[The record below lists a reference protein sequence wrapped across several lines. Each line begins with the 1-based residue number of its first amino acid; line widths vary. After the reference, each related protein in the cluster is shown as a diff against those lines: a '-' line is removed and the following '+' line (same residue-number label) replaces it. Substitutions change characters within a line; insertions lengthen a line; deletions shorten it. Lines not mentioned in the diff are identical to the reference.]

1 MGFLS
6 IMGKILIV
14 LAMLTLPVAVSLILV
29 FSETLTTI
37 GVAIALGA
45 SIFTFFCG
53 IYAGFLGIKYE
64 RLQKKFESFV
74 NPLRIRSNP
83 VNLIKAIC
91 PIDHEQV
98 VFVHVSPHRDDAR
111 PDGMDIFLG
120 SCGHEVHRGEIE
132 VEQPTES
139 ALDALRT
146 GSRLFS
152 LYRTLEE
159 SSLVEVWIP
168 PD

>member
-6 IMGKILIV
+6 IMGKILIGLAV
-14 LAMLTLPVAVSLILV
+14 LILPVAVSLVLV

-37 GVAIALGA
+37 GVAISLGA
-45 SIFTFFCG
+45 SVFAFFCG
-53 IYAGFLGIKYE
+53 IYVGFLGIKYE
-64 RLQKKFESFV
+64 RLQEKFESFV
-74 NPLRIRSNP
+74 NPLRIRSNA

-111 PDGMDIFLG
+111 PDGLDIFLG

-132 VEQPTES
+132 VEQPAE
-139 ALDALRT
+139 
-146 GSRLFS
+146 
-152 LYRTLEE
+152 
-159 SSLVEVWIP
+159 
-168 PD
+168 

>member
-6 IMGKILIV
+6 IMGKILIG

-37 GVAIALGA
+37 GVAISLGA
-45 SIFTFFCG
+45 SIFVFFCG

-64 RLQKKFESFV
+64 RLHQKFESFI
-74 NPLRIRSNP
+74 NPLRIRRNT

-111 PDGMDIFLG
+111 LDGLDIFLG

-132 VEQPTES
+132 VEQPAES
-139 ALDALRT
+139 
-146 GSRLFS
+146 
-152 LYRTLEE
+152 
-159 SSLVEVWIP
+159 VQ
-168 PD
+168 

>member
-6 IMGKILIV
+6 IMGKILIG

-29 FSETLTTI
+29 FSEALTTI
-37 GVAIALGA
+37 GVAISLGA
-45 SIFTFFCG
+45 SVFVFSCG

-64 RLQKKFESFV
+64 RLQRQFESFV
-74 NPLRIRSNP
+74 NPVRIRPNP

-111 PDGMDIFLG
+111 PDGLDIFLG

-132 VEQPTES
+132 VEQPAES
-139 ALDALRT
+139 A
-146 GSRLFS
+146 
-152 LYRTLEE
+152 
-159 SSLVEVWIP
+159 
-168 PD
+168 

>member
-6 IMGKILIV
+6 IMGKILIG

-37 GVAIALGA
+37 GVAISLGA
-45 SIFTFFCG
+45 SVFVFFCG

-64 RLQKKFESFV
+64 RLQQKFDSFV
-74 NPLRIRSNP
+74 NPLRIRSSA

-91 PIDHEQV
+91 PIDHGEV

-111 PDGMDIFLG
+111 PDGLDIFLG

-132 VEQPTES
+132 VEQPAES
-139 ALDALRT
+139 A
-146 GSRLFS
+146 
-152 LYRTLEE
+152 
-159 SSLVEVWIP
+159 
-168 PD
+168 

>member
-6 IMGKILIV
+6 IMGKILIT
-14 LAMLTLPVAVSLILV
+14 LAILTLPVAVSLILV

-37 GVAIALGA
+37 GVTISLGA
-45 SIFTFFCG
+45 SVFVFFCG

-64 RLQKKFESFV
+64 RLQQKFESFV
-74 NPLRIRSNP
+74 NPLRIRPNAA
-83 VNLIKAIC
+83 NLIKAIC

-111 PDGMDIFLG
+111 PDGLDIFLG

-132 VEQPTES
+132 VEQPDE
-139 ALDALRT
+139 
-146 GSRLFS
+146 
-152 LYRTLEE
+152 
-159 SSLVEVWIP
+159 
-168 PD
+168 

>member
-6 IMGKILIV
+6 IMGKILIG

-29 FSETLTTI
+29 FSEALTTI
-37 GVAIALGA
+37 GVAISLGA
-45 SIFTFFCG
+45 SIFVFSCG

-64 RLQKKFESFV
+64 RLQQKFESFV
-74 NPLRIRSNP
+74 NPLRIRLNA

-91 PIDHEQV
+91 PIDHQQV

-111 PDGMDIFLG
+111 PDGLDIFLG

-132 VEQPTES
+132 IEQPARS
-139 ALDALRT
+139 A
-146 GSRLFS
+146 
-152 LYRTLEE
+152 
-159 SSLVEVWIP
+159 SS
-168 PD
+168 

>member
-6 IMGKILIV
+6 IMGKILIGLGV
-14 LAMLTLPVAVSLILV
+14 LTLPVAVSLTLV
-29 FSETLTTI
+29 FSEILTTM
-37 GVAIALGA
+37 GVVVSLAA
-45 SIFTFFCG
+45 SIFVFFCG

-64 RLQKKFESFV
+64 RLQQKFETFV

-91 PIDHEQV
+91 PIDHDQV

-111 PDGMDIFLG
+111 PDGLDIFLG

-132 VEQPTES
+132 IEQTADS
-139 ALDALRT
+139 AT
-146 GSRLFS
+146 N
-152 LYRTLEE
+152 
-159 SSLVEVWIP
+159 
-168 PD
+168 

>member
-1 MGFLS
+1 
-6 IMGKILIV
+6 MGKFLIG
-14 LAMLTLPVAVSLILV
+14 LAMLTLPVAVSLVLV

-45 SIFTFFCG
+45 SVFVFFCG

-64 RLQKKFESFV
+64 RLQQKFESFV
-74 NPLRIRSNP
+74 NPLRIRPNP

-91 PIDHEQV
+91 PVDHEQV

-111 PDGMDIFLG
+111 PDGLDIFLG

-132 VEQPTES
+132 VEQPAES
-139 ALDALRT
+139 A
-146 GSRLFS
+146 
-152 LYRTLEE
+152 
-159 SSLVEVWIP
+159 
-168 PD
+168 

>member
-6 IMGKILIV
+6 IMGKLLIA
-14 LAMLTLPVAVSLILV
+14 LAVLTLPVAVSLTLV
-29 FSETLTTI
+29 FSETLTTV
-37 GVAIALGA
+37 GVTISLGA
-45 SIFTFFCG
+45 SIFIFFCG

-64 RLQKKFESFV
+64 RLQQKFDSFV
-74 NPLRIRSNP
+74 NPLRIRSSA

-111 PDGMDIFLG
+111 PDGLDIFMG

-132 VEQPTES
+132 VEQPAGT
-139 ALDALRT
+139 A
-146 GSRLFS
+146 
-152 LYRTLEE
+152 
-159 SSLVEVWIP
+159 
-168 PD
+168 

>member
-6 IMGKILIV
+6 IMGKILIG

-37 GVAIALGA
+37 GVAISLGA
-45 SIFTFFCG
+45 SVFVFFCG
-53 IYAGFLGIKYE
+53 IYVGFLGIKYE
-64 RLQKKFESFV
+64 RLQQKFESFV
-74 NPLRIRSNP
+74 NPLRIRPNAA
-83 VNLIKAIC
+83 NLIKAVC

-111 PDGMDIFLG
+111 PDGLDIFLG

-132 VEQPTES
+132 IEQPANS
-139 ALDALRT
+139 A
-146 GSRLFS
+146 FS
-152 LYRTLEE
+152 
-159 SSLVEVWIP
+159 
-168 PD
+168 